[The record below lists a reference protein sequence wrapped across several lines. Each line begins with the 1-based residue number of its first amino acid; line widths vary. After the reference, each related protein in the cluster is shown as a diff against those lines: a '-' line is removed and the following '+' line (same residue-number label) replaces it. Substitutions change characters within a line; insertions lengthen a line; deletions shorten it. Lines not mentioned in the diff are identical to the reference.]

1 MESAERLL
9 KGTVEELERL
19 LEAKHVLAD
28 PIEKDDA
35 TIIPMVSYGFGFGA
49 GAGDDAKRGSGGG
62 TGAGGGIKPRG
73 AIIIDKDGV
82 RVESLK
88 GRMSGVFEAMAECC
102 SHMMERMADR
112 KSGTETDKPK
122 TEKTATGAP

>member
-73 AIIIDKDGV
+73 AIIIDKD
-82 RVESLK
+82 
-88 GRMSGVFEAMAECC
+88 
-102 SHMMERMADR
+102 ERR
-112 KSGTETDKPK
+112 L
-122 TEKTATGAP
+122 